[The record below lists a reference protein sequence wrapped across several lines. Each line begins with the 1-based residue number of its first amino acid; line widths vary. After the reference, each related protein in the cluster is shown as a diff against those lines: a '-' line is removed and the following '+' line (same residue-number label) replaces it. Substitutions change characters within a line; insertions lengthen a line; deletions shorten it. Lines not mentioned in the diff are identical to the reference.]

1 MKQAMPVTE
10 HSWVST
16 RIEQLDEDMLPTDR
30 PQRLLTEEVLK
41 EQPESIG
48 KLCDEIL
55 KLRVMEIHQVV
66 KILETRLQISPDAFG
81 SAGGAGGAGGGGGGG
96 GAVEAAAAEE
106 KTAFDVKLEAFD
118 AKSKIKIIKEVRAA
132 TGLGLKE
139 AKELVESA
147 PVAVKQG
154 LSKDEAEALQKA
166 LTDLGAE
173 IKLE

>member
-1 MKQAMPVTE
+1 MPVTE

-16 RIEQLDEDMLPTDR
+16 RIEQLDEDMLPTSR

-41 EQPESIG
+41 EQPEHIG

-66 KILETRLQISPDAFG
+66 KILETRLQIAPDSF
-81 SAGGAGGAGGGGGGG
+81 GGGGGG
-96 GAVEAAAAEE
+96 GAAAAAGGGGEAAAAEE
-106 KTAFDVKLEAFD
+106 QTAFNVKLEAFD

-147 PVAVKQG
+147 PTVVKEG
-154 LSKDEAEALQKA
+154 LTKDEAEALQKA
-166 LTDLGAE
+166 LTDLGGT